1 MSSFKAIVFDYD
13 GTLFDTR
20 PTIVHCIR
28 RAFEQQSRPIPG
40 RELVLTTVKTGL
52 TLQDTF
58 LILDDQLQTNRAA
71 LNEIVRTYR
80 TLYLEEATPLV
91 KPFAGASETLQQ
103 LHASGTKCLVVSNK
117 GVAAIRR
124 SLDDC
129 GLSAFVDLIFG
140 DEPGLPKKPDPA
152 IVLNHIL
159 PKYADLQKAQILIVG
174 DTEVDILLAKGA
186 GLASCWAAYG
196 YGEAQRCRALGP
208 EHEIASIRELPSL
221 VHRH

>member
-1 MSSFKAIVFDYD
+1 MSNFKAIVLDYD

-20 PTIVHCIR
+20 PAIVHCIQ
-28 RAFEQQSRPIPG
+28 RAFEQQHRSIPA
-40 RELVLTTVKTGL
+40 REPVLETVKTGL

-58 LILDDQLQTNRAA
+58 LILDDELRTDRGS

-80 TLYLEEATPLV
+80 TLYLGEAAPLL

-117 GVAAIRR
+117 GIAAIRQ
-124 SLDDC
+124 SLHES
-129 GLSAFVDLIFG
+129 GLSGFVDLIIG

-159 PKYADLQKAQILIVG
+159 PRYAGLQRAQILIVG
-174 DTEVDILLAKGA
+174 DTEVDIQFAKGA
-186 GLASCWAAYG
+186 ELASCWASYG
-196 YGEAQRCRALGP
+196 YGAAERCRALRP
-208 EHEIASIRELPSL
+208 EHEIADISELLSL